1 MRGPLFLPA
10 MPRGVGHIFC
20 GGSVSKICVM
30 VVFFVTITMKNVQ
43 PYRAFT
49 KKCPRYKPMQ
59 ANLRPIYSVA

>member
-1 MRGPLFLPA
+1 
-10 MPRGVGHIFC
+10 
-20 GGSVSKICVM
+20 M